1 MNRLLFRLILCF
13 GLLVPFLAPTPV
25 AGQTNPKDVQMY
37 EDIEIMSRIL
47 DRALK
52 LPRFSTVQL
61 RAPVQNFGSGFSGF
75 SGGSGPPGGIGGGF
89 GGLQGGSGL
98 GGGFGGLQGGS
109 SLAGGFGGLQ
119 GASILGSG
127 TGGMPGSLGGLSGGT
142 GGFQGSNLVTVH
154 FLAYPKTQGTSV
166 KDHGVVFTITLP
178 PQKDPKPAAN
188 PSQPKPATEWE
199 QIKKQLR
206 GEKPEPSAPP
216 PKQKEPSVADIV
228 LEALGKNGHHLSQLG
243 EKESLT
249 VSIIFRPEERGNLGQ
264 LRNYY
269 HALENPFSTT
279 GELAAG
285 EQGAILQPQEG
296 ATGGPGKGSGPQ
308 GKKTP
313 PRDSSGDSP
322 AEKSVRE
329 SAARALAGLGERFE
343 GSSPRDYELLGELH
357 LKQGQYKDALLAF
370 QKAADKNP
378 DPQHAAAMYLKIAQF
393 YLTVEKNEGEA
404 HKAMNRAREILAS
417 LGLTNKETPKP
428 TPVASPLPSR
438 LLITVPKKLLDM
450 AGTGKISMEE
460 FKKSATVER
469 LSFTAPKK
477 TP

>member
-1 MNRLLFRLILCF
+1 MNRLLFCLILGF
-13 GLLVPFLAPTPV
+13 GLLFPFLAATPA
-25 AGQTNPKDVQMY
+25 AGQTNLKDVQMY

-52 LPRFSTVQL
+52 LPRFSTVL
-61 RAPVQNFGSGFSGF
+61 VPAPVQNFAGGFSGL
-75 SGGSGPPGGIGGGF
+75 SGGSGPPGGFTGLQGGIGGGF
-89 GGLQGGSGL
+89 GGLQGGI
-98 GGGFGGLQGGS
+98 GGGFGGLQGGTN
-109 SLAGGFGGLQ
+109 FGGGIAGIQ
-119 GASILGSG
+119 GGAL
-127 TGGMPGSLGGLSGGT
+127 GMPGSLGGLSGGT

-178 PQKDPKPAAN
+178 PQRDPKPAGN

-206 GEKPEPSAPP
+206 GEKPEASPPP

-269 HALENPFSTT
+269 HALENPFLATA
-279 GELAAG
+279 ELAAS
-285 EQGAILQPQEG
+285 ATILQPQEG
-296 ATGGPGKGSGPQ
+296 APGEPGKGSGPQ
-308 GKKTP
+308 GKKIP
-313 PRDSSGDSP
+313 PRDSSGDS
-322 AEKSVRE
+322 EKGVRE
-329 SAARALAGLGERFE
+329 SAARALAGLGGNFE
-343 GSSPRDYELLGELH
+343 GSSPRDYELLGDLH
-357 LKQGQYKDALLAF
+357 LKQGQYKEALLAF

-378 DPQHAAAMYLKIAQF
+378 DSQHAAAMYLKIAQF
-393 YLTVEKNEGEA
+393 YLTVEKNEAQA
-404 HKAMNRAREILAS
+404 HKAMDRAREFLAS
-417 LGLTNKETPKP
+417 LGLTIKDSPKP
-428 TPVASPLPSR
+428 TQVPSPLPSR

-460 FKKSATVER
+460 F
-469 LSFTAPKK
+469 
-477 TP
+477 